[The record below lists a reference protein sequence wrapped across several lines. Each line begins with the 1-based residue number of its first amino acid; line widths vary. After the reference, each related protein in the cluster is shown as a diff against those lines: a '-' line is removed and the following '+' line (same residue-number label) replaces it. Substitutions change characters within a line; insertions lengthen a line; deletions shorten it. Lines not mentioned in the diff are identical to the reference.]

1 MKYILVNVLYEN
13 NNTTLIGKRI
23 GTRKMV
29 KTFSENLIV

>member
-1 MKYILVNVLYEN
+1 MKYILVNVYEN

-29 KTFSENLIV
+29 KKFSENLIV